1 MEEVDPTLNRRII
14 IISSLRYLVH
24 TQSNLAFVVGH
35 MSRFMEHPTVEYKQ
49 AIKRILRYSMAGTL
63 DYGPHY
69 ARDPGAAHFVGYCDS
84 DLTSDINT
92 TKSMSETMFFL
103 GKCLAS

>member
-14 IISSLRYLVH
+14 ISSLRYLVH
-24 TQSNLAFVVGH
+24 TSPNLAFVVRH
-35 MSRFMEHPTVEYKQ
+35 MSRFMERPTVEHQQ
-49 AIKRILRYSMAGTL
+49 AIKRILRYSMASTL

-69 ARDPGAAHFVGYCDS
+69 ARDPGVAHFIGYCSS